1 MNRYGHIDLGAWCPP
16 GKLIIY
22 GLCDKS
28 LFPGVMIYGF
38 HLQKVDSI
46 QISYVRS
53 ILIHGRQKREEI
65 GKL

>member
-1 MNRYGHIDLGAWCPP
+1 
-16 GKLIIY
+16 
-22 GLCDKS
+22 
-28 LFPGVMIYGF
+28 MIYEF

-53 ILIHGRQKREEI
+53 ILIHERQKRDLRQDIYVYKEI